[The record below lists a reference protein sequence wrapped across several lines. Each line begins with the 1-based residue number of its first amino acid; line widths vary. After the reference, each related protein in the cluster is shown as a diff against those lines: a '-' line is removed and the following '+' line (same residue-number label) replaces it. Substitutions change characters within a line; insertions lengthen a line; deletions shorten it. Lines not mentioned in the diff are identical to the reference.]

1 MQSMTGYGKAS
12 GVLGETDFDVQIKTV
27 NGRFLD
33 IRARV
38 PHRLLAMESALQK
51 TIRKR
56 LLRGRVDVWIDLR
69 EVART
74 EVNINPTKV
83 KSYLEVV
90 RQLGELGITGDLDVS
105 TLLTLPSIMEERENT
120 KSSDDAQ
127 LKTAILECSERALTE
142 LMEHRTIEG
151 TALKND
157 LAARLFSL
165 RSNVHEIADLSGE
178 LVASQQK
185 KLEKRLA
192 GLKIHPQIDTSRIA
206 QEVVF
211 YAERSDISE
220 ELTRLK
226 FHISRFQEILNSD
239 EKAVGKNLDFLTQEL
254 LREMNTILSKSSKTE
269 TSNIAVDSKVTI
281 EKIREQVQNV
291 E

>member
-178 LVASQQK
+178 LIASQQK

>member
-1 MQSMTGYGKAS
+1 MTGYGKAS

>member
-1 MQSMTGYGKAS
+1 MTGYGKAS

-105 TLLTLPSIMEERENT
+105 TLLTLPSIMEERKNT